1 MVEIIGYNEQFDIE
15 DEEQFKTKHIITC
28 DVVTSK

>member
-1 MVEIIGYNEQFDIE
+1 MTLSGFNMVEIIKYN
-15 DEEQFKTKHIITC
+15 EQFKTKHIITC